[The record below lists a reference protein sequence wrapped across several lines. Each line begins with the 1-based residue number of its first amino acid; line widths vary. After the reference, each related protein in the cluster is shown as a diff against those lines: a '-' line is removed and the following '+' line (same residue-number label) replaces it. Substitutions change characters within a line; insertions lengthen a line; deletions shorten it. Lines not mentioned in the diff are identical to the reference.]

1 MMRLTCIATL
11 LLAAAIGCGG
21 GPGYGEPLRG
31 KVTFDGQPVA
41 TGDVILEPNSAKG
54 NSGPGTIAR
63 ITDGRYETPA
73 GKGIVGGEYSVTIR
87 GYDGKEDP
95 NTEAAANSPG
105 NALFPAYRTEINLPG
120 DGTEVDFEI
129 PKK

>member
-1 MMRLTCIATL
+1 MRFMLIAAL
-11 LLAAAIGCGG
+11 LLLPAAGCGG
-21 GPGYGEPLRG
+21 GSGYGEPLQG
-31 KVTFDGQPVA
+31 KVTYDGQPIP

-54 NSGPGTIAR
+54 NSGPGTIGK

-105 NALFPAYRTEINLPG
+105 NALFPAYHTEVTIPA
-120 DGTEVDFEI
+120 DGSEVDFEI

>member
-1 MMRLTCIATL
+1 MRYLSIATL
-11 LLAAAIGCGG
+11 LLVAALGCGSG
-21 GPGYGEPLRG
+21 SGYGEPLRG
-31 KVTFDGQPVA
+31 KVTYDGQPVP

-54 NSGPGTIAR
+54 NSGPGTIGK

-73 GKGIVGGEYSVTIR
+73 SKGIVGGEYSVTIR

-105 NALFPAYRTEINLPG
+105 NPLFPAYRTDVNIPT
-120 DGTEVDFEI
+120 DGSEFDFEI